1 MTFKVGTKGC
11 VFTLY
16 HHPTKLYYR
25 SAFSYRYATPF
36 NVLWVSWFT
45 NNTVIHELIRI
56 FGKETF
62 QVTVDQ
68 IYPTRNDAIAALKAF
83 YDTEQPQFKS
93 EWITD
98 KKLPSLMPHANPKK
112 HLRHYAS
119 HKGRNNPNY
128 GRRHNNAI
136 SKMKRTQ
143 GRRANYVLKR
153 WVVDEQGNE
162 RKILATAPLPKGW
175 RYGRN
180 TRNWSGW

>member
-1 MTFKVGTKGC
+1 MAFKVGVKGC

-16 HHPTKLYYR
+16 HPPTGLSYR

-36 NVLWVSWFT
+36 TVLWVDWYT
-45 NNTVIHELIRI
+45 NNTVIHDLIRI

-68 IYPTRNDAIAALKAF
+68 IYPTRNDAIAALKTF
-83 YDTEQPQFKS
+83 YETEHPQFKS

-98 KKLPSLMPHANPKK
+98 KKLPKKRPHASPKK

-128 GRRHNNAI
+128 GRRDKSALT
-136 SKMKRTQ
+136 KMKRSRGQ
-143 GRRANYVLKR
+143 KMRDWRYL
-153 WVVDEQGNE
+153 WVTDPTGKE
-162 RKILATAPLPKGW
+162 RYIRPEAPLPKGW

-180 TRNWSGW
+180 PRTWSRW